1 MANKYTFIMVLK
13 EFVNQTKI
21 NIINLTKEKL
31 NNEEKKNKLDTI
43 IEKWLDNL
51 LLGAKLNLITKFLIK
66 NYVIKNIPILTQIVY
81 DLIKSKIDGVTK

>member
-1 MANKYTFIMVLK
+1 MANKYTFIMILK

-51 LLGAKLNLITKFLIK
+51 LLGAKLNFVTKFLIK

>member
-1 MANKYTFIMVLK
+1 MANKYTFIMILK
-13 EFVNQTKI
+13 EFVNQTKK

-31 NNEEKKNKLDTI
+31 NNEDKKEKLDTI

-51 LLGAKLNLITKFLIK
+51 LLGAKLNFVTKFLIK